1 MISLRDN
8 KALYAAFDLYPS
20 QKGASTHIQQFASTL
35 FTHYKSG
42 LLYVLGDD
50 ELSAHQREDNVEIV
64 RFVQQHA
71 NFIHRTRAYGK
82 FLQNI
87 LSQQKHSLALCHFR
101 DPWSGVPILSVKNR
115 PYRTVYEV
123 NGLPSIELP
132 YAFPHIATPTLEK
145 ISALEDLC
153 LQECDAIVVPS
164 FTIENNLIA
173 RGVAQS
179 KITVIPNGASILPTT
194 AQAGPDLPEQYIL
207 YFGAVQPWQGVDT
220 LLRAF
225 SLLSDLESLKL
236 VICCSVKPR
245 HTKQYIKLTEKLGI
259 GARVI
264 WKYRLSEA
272 QLLPWKTHALASIA
286 PLTECSRNL
295 QQGCSPLKI
304 IESMAVS
311 VPVIA
316 SDLPVTREIV
326 DNKVNGLLVKAQRP
340 AEFSR
345 AVRLLLDYPDMR
357 KQLATQAREKIK
369 QNFQWEMARE
379 KLSELY
385 QNIDMSTQKP
395 TE

>member
-1 MISLRDN
+1 MTSLRNN

-50 ELSAHQREDNVEIV
+50 ELSACQKEDSVDIV
-64 RFVQQHA
+64 RFVQQHS

-87 LSQQKHSLALCHFR
+87 IDQQKHSLALCHFR

-115 PYRTVYEV
+115 PYKTVYEV

-132 YAFPHIATPTLEK
+132 YAFPHIAAPTLEK

-179 KITVIPNGASILPTT
+179 KITVIPNGACISPSVPQSD
-194 AQAGPDLPEQYIL
+194 ADLPEQYIL

-225 SLLSDLESLKL
+225 SLLADLPSLKL

-245 HTKQYIKLTEKLGI
+245 HTKQYKKLAEKLGL
-259 GARVI
+259 GARII

-272 QLLPWKTHALASIA
+272 ELLPWKFHALASIA
-286 PLTECSRNL
+286 PLTECTRNL

-326 DNKVNGLLVKAQRP
+326 DHKVNGLLVKAERP

-345 AVRLLLDYPDMR
+345 AIRLLLDYPDMR
-357 KQLATQAREKIK
+357 KQLATQAHAKIK
-369 QNFQWEMARE
+369 NNFQWEMACE

-385 QNIDMSTQKP
+385 QNIDMNIQK
-395 TE
+395 EKY